1 MSPIIIVG
9 TGLAGFTLAREWR
22 KLDKETPLVMIT
34 SDNGAFYSKPMLS
47 NALASGKTPAA
58 LATQDAA
65 QMQTQ
70 LNAEI
75 RAHSTVD
82 AIDTDKHTITVNG
95 DTLAYSKLVLALGAD
110 TINPG
115 LNGDAADKVLS
126 VNDLADYARFR
137 EAIEGKKRVAIL
149 GAGLIGC
156 EFANDLASAGYAVEV
171 IHPAAQPLDRLLPET
186 ASQAV
191 GQALEKLGVVW
202 HFNKKAEAVDQME
215 QGFRVTLSDGAT
227 VEADVVLSAIGL
239 RPRVALAQ
247 AAGMAVNR
255 GIVVNRL
262 LETSAQDVYAL
273 GDCAEVAGHVLPYVL
288 PLMQGARALAQ
299 TLSGNPAEVAYP
311 AMPVAVKTPACTVS
325 VCPPPSGVE
334 GNWQVSCDDE
344 GVCALFYGT
353 ENQLLGFA
361 LTGKAT
367 AQKGALGKQLPAVL
381 S

>member
-9 TGLAGFTLAREWR
+9 TGLAGYTLAREWR

-34 SDNGAFYSKPMLS
+34 SDNGSFYSKPMLS
-47 NALASGKTPAA
+47 NAFASGKTPAA
-58 LATQDAA
+58 LATQDVT

-75 RAHSTVD
+75 RSHSTVD
-82 AIDTDKHTITVNG
+82 GIDASKHTVTVNG
-95 DTLAYSKLVLALGAD
+95 EMLAYSKLVLALGAD

-115 LNGDAADKVLS
+115 LSGNAADKVFS

-156 EFANDLASAGYAVEV
+156 EFANDLAGAGYAVEV
-171 IHPAAQPLDRLLPET
+171 IHLAAQPLDRLLPAE

-191 GQALEKLGVVW
+191 RQALEKLGVVW
-202 HFNKKAEAVDQME
+202 HFNKKAVTVDHTD
-215 QGFRVTLSDGAT
+215 QGYRVTLSDGSI

-239 RPRVALAQ
+239 RPRVAMAQ
-247 AAGMAVNR
+247 AAGITINR
-255 GIVVNRL
+255 GIVTNRL
-262 LETSAQDVYAL
+262 METSAPDVYAL
-273 GDCAEVAGHVLPYVL
+273 GDCAEVAGHVLPFVL

-299 TLSGNPAEVAYP
+299 TLSGNVVEVSYP

-325 VCPPPSGVE
+325 VCPPPFGAE
-334 GNWQVSCDDE
+334 GNWQVTCDDE
-344 GVCALFYGT
+344 GVCALFYGA

-367 AQKGALGKQLPAVL
+367 AQKGALGKQLPPVL
-381 S
+381 G